1 MEGKTQFCVRREG
14 GRARLCIGKPV
25 EDCYKED
32 MVSCFP
38 ETLNQLADRW
48 TVLMNQVNRQIGPYP
63 SELYVDVRTFIDQ
76 TESIVKPDPF
86 EHDVL
91 RTVRRLVE
99 DGKLKIALFRLR
111 EVIDDRLEG
120 RRDRLQIESPPDA
133 RAKRCL

>member
-1 MEGKTQFCVRREG
+1 MKDHSVLRRREG
-14 GRARLCIGKPV
+14 GRARLRIGKSV
-25 EDCYKED
+25 ENCYKGD
-32 MVSCFP
+32 IVSRFP

-48 TVLMNQVNRQIGPYP
+48 TVLMNQVNRQIGLYP

-76 TESIVKPDPF
+76 TEGIVKPDPL

-91 RTVRRLVE
+91 RTVRRLAE

-120 RRDRLQIESPPDA
+120 PRDRLQIESPPDA